1 MRPLLQKFFVVILSL
16 LLVACAQITAPAPTT
31 SESAPAEATTLTVFA
46 AASLTEAFTEIGQS
60 FSAAN
65 PGIEVTFNFAGSQQL
80 AQQIGAGAP
89 ADVFASANVTQM
101 NVAIESGR
109 IVTGTQH
116 TFVRNRLV
124 AVTPADNPG
133 GVVTLNDLSKPGLK
147 IVLAAK
153 EVPVGQYALD
163 FLDKAEADGSL
174 GAGYQEAVIA
184 NVVSY
189 EENVRAVLAKV
200 TLGEADAGIVYS
212 SDVTLEA
219 SSQVQRIDI
228 PDNLNTIASYPIAP
242 LSDSPHAEAA
252 QAFIDYV
259 MAPDGQQVLVKYGFI
274 STTGDASGAA
284 PDALPVDVTGLVNL
298 SVVFK
303 NYHCRYH
310 GINL

>member
-1 MRPLLQKFFVVILSL
+1 MRPLLQKFFALTLSL
-16 LLVACAQITAPAPTT
+16 LLVACVPITAPAPT
-31 SESAPAEATTLTVFA
+31 SNDAAPAETTMLTVFA
-46 AASLTEAFTEIGQS
+46 AASLTEAFTEIGQN

-80 AQQIGAGAP
+80 AQQIGEGAP
-89 ADVFASANVTQM
+89 ADLFASANAKQM
-101 NVAIESGR
+101 SVAIDSGR
-109 IVTGTQH
+109 IITSTQH

-133 GVVTLNDLSKPGLK
+133 GVATLRDLSKPGLK

-174 GAGYQEAVIA
+174 GAGYKEAVLA

-189 EENVRAVLAKV
+189 EENVRVVLAKV

-212 SDVTLEA
+212 SDISQEA
-219 SSQVQRIDI
+219 STLVQRIDI
-228 PDNLNTIASYPIAP
+228 PDNLNTVASYPIAP

-252 QAFIDYV
+252 QQFIDYV
-259 MAPDGQQVLVKYGFI
+259 LSTEGQQLLESYGFM
-274 STTGDASGAA
+274 A
-284 PDALPVDVTGLVNL
+284 V
-298 SVVFK
+298 K
-303 NYHCRYH
+303 EE
-310 GINL
+310 